1 MPKNESGKWK
11 VKVEKSKINDEK
23 WIFVVENVLI
33 GFGLLQ
39 VRYSWTK
46 LNNCVPD

>member
-1 MPKNESGKWK
+1 MLKNEMKWK
-11 VKVEKSKINDEK
+11 KTKINDEK

-46 LNNCVPD
+46 LNNSVPD